1 MKALLP
7 LFTTLAHFGAAGLF
21 IVGVLDSSFLFVPL
35 GNDLLILAFA
45 ARQPPRIVWFAACA
59 SIGSVTGA
67 MLIDALARKG
77 GEEGLGRFL
86 PANRIEYIKGKVRR
100 RAGYALAIAAL
111 LPPPFPFTPFV
122 AASAALQYP
131 RRRMIAV
138 LLSARMLRF
147 CLVGI
152 LGVAFGERILR
163 LAEEPVVQ
171 YSVLGLF
178 LLCVVGSAFSVYQWI
193 HRSREASA
201 IKRGAIK
208 RGRNNTVKA

>member
-1 MKALLP
+1 
-7 LFTTLAHFGAAGLF
+7 
-21 IVGVLDSSFLFVPL
+21 
-35 GNDLLILAFA
+35 
-45 ARQPPRIVWFAACA
+45 
-59 SIGSVTGA
+59 
-67 MLIDALARKG
+67 
-77 GEEGLGRFL
+77 
-86 PANRIEYIKGKVRR
+86 
-100 RAGYALAIAAL
+100 
-111 LPPPFPFTPFV
+111 
-122 AASAALQYP
+122 
-131 RRRMIAV
+131 
-138 LLSARMLRF
+138 MLRF